1 MLTKLTISPIL
12 VIKFIPMKYERMPIE
27 IESPEQLG
35 YDTIACNLAESSV
48 QDAIFH
54 DLKLNLNELV
64 LAYGHHVGK
73 PALRAL
79 LAAPYPALSA
89 DDILITSGA
98 VSALFIVATALLEK
112 TDHLVVMRPNYA
124 TNLETPRAIG
134 CEMDF
139 IDLTFENGFET
150 DIQSVASLLKPNT
163 RYISI
168 TAPHNP
174 TGTVISELFLTQ
186 LIELTEKHNCY
197 LLVDETYR
205 DLSPGHQLPL
215 AATLS
220 NRVISVS
227 SVSKAFGLPGLR
239 IGWLITK
246 NKHLQQIFLAAK
258 EQIILCNSVIDEEIA
273 HQFLLRKQE
282 FLPAIQQKTALHFNI
297 LSTWMN
303 TQPHL
308 EWVVPQAGVVC
319 FPRLKKGIELN
330 MDVFYQQLYT
340 TYKTLVGPGHWFDM
354 DKRYMRLGY
363 GWPST
368 EMLKQGLQNITHAL
382 DEHIL

>member
-1 MLTKLTISPIL
+1 
-12 VIKFIPMKYERMPIE
+12 MKYARMPIE

-35 YDTIACNLAESSV
+35 YETITCNLAESSV
-48 QDAIFH
+48 QDAVFH
-54 DLKLNLNELV
+54 DLQLNLNEMV

-73 PALRAL
+73 PALREL
-79 LAAPYPALSA
+79 IAAPYPSLSPA
-89 DDILITSGA
+89 DVLITSGA

-112 TDHLVVMRPNYA
+112 NDHLLVMRPNYA
-124 TNLETPRAIG
+124 TNLETPKAIG

-150 DIQSVASLLKPNT
+150 TIESVALLIKSNT

-168 TAPHNP
+168 TTPHNP
-174 TGTVISELFLTQ
+174 TGTVISELFLKQ
-186 LIELTEKHNCY
+186 LIELAEKHNCY

-205 DLSPGHQLPL
+205 DLTPGKQLPL

-227 SVSKAFGLPGLR
+227 SVSKAFGLPGIR
-239 IGWLITK
+239 IGWLITT
-246 NKHLQQIFLAAK
+246 NKQLQETFLAAK
-258 EQIILCNSVIDEEIA
+258 EQIVLCNSVIDEEIA
-273 HQFLLRKQE
+273 HQFLLRKE
-282 FLPAIQQKTALHFNI
+282 LFFPAIQQKIALHFNV
-297 LSTWMN
+297 LKTWMN

-308 EWVVPQAGVVC
+308 EWVVPQAGVIC

-330 MDVFYQQLYT
+330 MDLFYHHLYT
-340 TYKTLVGPGHWFDM
+340 NYKTLVGPGHWFDM
-354 DKRYMRLGY
+354 DKRYMRIGY

-368 EMLKQGLQNITHAL
+368 EMLKQGLQNITRTL